1 MRVIEKKIIDTIKS
15 FEENCEASDYTIKR
29 LTCRDVVNVVNA
41 KVRVNLWENP
51 IFAMDL
57 LAKPIV
63 WFSFCG
69 WTSNTTKS
77 RLNALLSAF
86 SMGGFFQKDWE
97 IYYSSSNQKAVKI
110 DTSKVYKVFNGHA
123 TEVAGFWQLY

>member
-1 MRVIEKKIIDTIKS
+1 MRVIEKKIIDTIKG
-15 FEENCEASDYTIKR
+15 FEENWEASDYTIKR
-29 LTCRDVVNVVNA
+29 LTCRDVVTVVNA

-63 WFSFCG
+63 WFSFSG

-86 SMGGFFQKDWE
+86 SMGGFYQKDWE
-97 IYYSSSNQKAVKI
+97 ICYSSSNQKAVKI
-110 DTSKVYKVFNGHA
+110 DTSKIYKVYNGKV